1 VLPVAA
7 ATNSSSLGGASDPVL
22 IKSEFPQGLGQQM
35 GAASQGIF
43 PMMNPNMWNVP
54 MNQWQQFFGNQQFP
68 PPGFN
73 PMMMMPPGITPTLPQ
88 TNSQG
93 SSASLVPSQQQQ
105 VSGNK
110 NKKKVQKG
118 ATSDGQKNSG
128 ERVGSLMQTPS
139 TSGPGPALDLKSKN
153 VTCYNCGELG
163 DDPQV

>member
-73 PMMMMPPGITPTLPQ
+73 PMMMMPPGITPTHYKK
-88 TNSQG
+88 
-93 SSASLVPSQQQQ
+93 SAIS
-105 VSGNK
+105 
-110 NKKKVQKG
+110 
-118 ATSDGQKNSG
+118 
-128 ERVGSLMQTPS
+128 
-139 TSGPGPALDLKSKN
+139 
-153 VTCYNCGELG
+153 
-163 DDPQV
+163 